1 MCFPAHTPFHTVRS
15 ILSDAI
21 NTLLAALHR
30 ERLER
35 AAQNGALLTNENTQ
49 EKKEEKKATDVK
61 LAELSS
67 HPVSDCEVQADVNA
81 KNVAKNVEPAV
92 EESILNSPKAKINK
106 GSILSMFLKVPKK
119 KTTRFP

>member
-1 MCFPAHTPFHTVRS
+1 MQ
-15 ILSDAI
+15 L

-35 AAQNGALLTNENTQ
+35 AAQKGALLTNENTQ

-61 LAELSS
+61 VAELSS